1 MQQEDDHQDGG
12 FAQDMS
18 LVMGRRAAL
27 GGLGAMGG
35 AAALW
40 WFSGSGAGATVSGL
54 SADGAVCV
62 VPPRET
68 AGPFPADGTNRS
80 GGRTVNVL
88 AETGVERV
96 DIRDSFAGMTGRAE
110 GVPLDLT
117 IRLVDVDRACAP
129 LSGLAVYIWASD
141 APGAYSIY
149 ERPEVNYQRGLQV
162 SGADGTLRFVSTY
175 PGCYSGR
182 WPHFHFE
189 VFASRDAATSGRE
202 ALLTAQF
209 ALPEAESAR
218 VYGANATYG
227 LSLSRLGRLSL
238 TRDMIFRNNSAEEL
252 AAQTISLRGDPS
264 AGLTG
269 TVTVGLRL

>member
-12 FAQDMS
+12 FAQDMARI
-18 LVMGRRAAL
+18 MGRRAAL
-27 GGLGAMGG
+27 GGLGALGG

-40 WFSGSGAGATVSGL
+40 RFSGSGAEATVSGL

-62 VPPRET
+62 VPPPET

-80 GGRTVNVL
+80 AGKTVNVL

-117 IRLVDVDRACAP
+117 IRLVDVDAACAP
-129 LSGLAVYIWASD
+129 LSGLAVYIWACD

-149 ERPEVNYQRGLQV
+149 ERAEVNYQRGLQV
-162 SGADGTLRFVSTY
+162 SGADGSLRFVSTY

-189 VFASRDAATSGRE
+189 VFANRAAASSGRE

-209 ALPEAESAR
+209 ALPEVESAR
-218 VYGANATYG
+218 VYGTDAAYG
-227 LSLSRLGRLSL
+227 QSLSRLGQLSL
-238 TRDMIFRNNSAEEL
+238 SRDMIFRNNSDEEL
-252 AAQTISLRGDPS
+252 AAQTISLRDDPS
-264 AGLTG
+264 SGLRG